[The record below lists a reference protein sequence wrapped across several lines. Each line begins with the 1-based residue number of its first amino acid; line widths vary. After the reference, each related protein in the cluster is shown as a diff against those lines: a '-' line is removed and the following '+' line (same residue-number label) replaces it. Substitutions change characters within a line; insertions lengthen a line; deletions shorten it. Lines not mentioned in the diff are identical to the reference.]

1 MKIMIAGAGGQL
13 GRALQATLT
22 AHELT
27 PLEHL
32 ALDIT
37 ELESVR
43 LAISKHHPDIVINAA
58 AYNHVDGAET
68 DQEAAYK
75 LNALGPRNL
84 ALATAERGII
94 FLHVSTDY
102 VFDGMNSHPYHEFHH
117 PRPLSVYGRSKLAGE
132 IAVASLNRRHY
143 IVRTAWL
150 YHLTGANFPNRML
163 AQRDKPAL
171 RVVSDQFGSPT
182 YAPHLAAGIGRLI
195 ETGAYGTYHLA
206 GRGGASIYEW
216 TRALFRLFDIETSL
230 LPVATAEFPR
240 PAVRPR
246 YSVLTTLQDPNIL
259 LPPWEE
265 GLEEFV
271 RTRGEI

>member
-1 MKIMIAGAGGQL
+1 MKILIAGAGGQL

-43 LAISKHHPDIVINAA
+43 LAISKNHPDIVINAA

-117 PRPLSVYGRSKLAGE
+117 PRPLSVYGRSKLSGE
-132 IAVASLNRRHY
+132 MAVATLN
-143 IVRTAWL
+143 
-150 YHLTGANFPNRML
+150 
-163 AQRDKPAL
+163 
-171 RVVSDQFGSPT
+171 
-182 YAPHLAAGIGRLI
+182 PHARAA
-195 ETGAYGTYHLA
+195 
-206 GRGGASIYEW
+206 
-216 TRALFRLFDIETSL
+216 
-230 LPVATAEFPR
+230 
-240 PAVRPR
+240 
-246 YSVLTTLQDPNIL
+246 
-259 LPPWEE
+259 
-265 GLEEFV
+265 
-271 RTRGEI
+271 